1 MIDSDKSDALM
12 CAFLFTRYRRIR
24 ATCLIGAESANA
36 NSPSEITTKFC
47 RRLEPAFLCSRR
59 AAILVAGDQEAED
72 VDGSLNEDLWLHR
85 AGEPEMREGEGAGE
99 LLEQGAVVRP
109 AHRENHQHSALE
121 RHALAPQLVQAG
133 VDVGAGNPEIA
144 PGELDGREEVEAED
158 GDFSDVWRC
167 STLPWA

>member
-1 MIDSDKSDALM
+1 MVSR
-12 CAFLFTRYRRIR
+12 FTVARRMKHVGD
-24 ATCLIGAESANA
+24 GAGSKEEGVGEMREKAGA
-36 NSPSEITTKFC
+36 GAGLVDLRCE
-47 RRLEPAFLCSRR
+47 
-59 AAILVAGDQEAED
+59 VAGDQEAED

-158 GDFSDVWRC
+158 GDFSDVWHC